1 MTSQCE
7 IGGLT
12 GTFQSIIYPAER
24 KKTFLEQAAFQHK
37 VKVVQAYHRLS
48 LLRKLE
54 VGSRKL
60 EVGSWKSEVG
70 SRKSEVGSRKTLL
83 GFRSIC
89 FSRNK
94 RKRKSG
100 PAYEKPSFNGSLN
113 HEPSKNFFGAI
124 FKMVLVNRE
133 FKLHVYGKRQTSD
146 SS

>member
-1 MTSQCE
+1 MRLNQNLLEHNLPCRR
-7 IGGLT
+7 GKKR
-12 GTFQSIIYPAER
+12 FWNKQHFSITQKSYR
-24 KKTFLEQAAFQHK
+24 FSTAFHC
-37 VKVVQAYHRLS
+37 YR
-48 LLRKLE
+48 
-54 VGSRKL
+54 
-60 EVGSWKSEVG
+60 SWKSEVG
-70 SRKSEVGSRKTLL
+70 TRKSEVGSQKSEVGSRKTLL

-124 FKMVLVNRE
+124 FKMVLLNRE